1 VPGRAT
7 LCQVVPR
14 CATRRRLGEHLGNAV
29 VPRCARL
36 CQVVPEGIAHSVA
49 HSRQSPAQPV
59 HIFDLCAT
67 ASHRAAIRW
76 SLMRDLANCYA
87 ATAVRPDGLSP
98 R

>member
-49 HSRQSPAQPV
+49 HSRQEVRQQSEPSPTGAHLRPV
-59 HIFDLCAT
+59 RNSEPPGGDKVVVDEGLGELLC
-67 ASHRAAIRW
+67 SYRGAA
-76 SLMRDLANCYA
+76 
-87 ATAVRPDGLSP
+87 
-98 R
+98 